1 MSSDSHES
9 GVSQRSSPSVGK
21 VVLTL
26 LGFGLV
32 SVPLAGFAWDVA
44 SDLISGHLT
53 SRSAAIG
60 VPVVIALAI
69 VLRFAA
75 RVLAKLDPSTNA
87 GGAQ

>member
-1 MSSDSHES
+1 MSSDSHNS
-9 GVSQRSSPSVGK
+9 GVSQRSSPSVGT

-32 SVPLAGFAWDVA
+32 SIPLAGFTWDVV

-53 SRSAAIG
+53 SRKALIG

-69 VLRFAA
+69 VLRLAA
-75 RVLAKLDPSTNA
+75 RALARLDSSTSA
-87 GGAQ
+87 GVAQ